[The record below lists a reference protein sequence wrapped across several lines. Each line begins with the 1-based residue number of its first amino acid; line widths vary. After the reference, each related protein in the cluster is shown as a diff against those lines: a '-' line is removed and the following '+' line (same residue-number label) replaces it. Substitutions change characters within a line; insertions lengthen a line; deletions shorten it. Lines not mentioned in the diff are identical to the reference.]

1 MNLRTKSILVT
12 LAAVFVAGPVVLES
26 AEVEKSLEKP
36 NILFAIA
43 DDW

>member
-1 MNLRTKSILVT
+1 MNFRTKNILVT

-36 NILFAIA
+36 LSLIHI
-43 DDW
+43 